1 MLGSMKAQDDFVK
14 AHAALLAGGYDCL
27 DRIVLN
33 GYFLPGQNG
42 GGMRQWWER
51 LRGDARLTLKKNS
64 FLRMG
69 WHFARNTRRWGKAAG
84 VPVLDVPF
92 GERKHEI
99 AEELLAER
107 LRKEPEFCGVFCVLV
122 ARAPAKLWKVSHH
135 PNGQPHL
142 EVMKPWPMVYHLHF
156 HVLDVQWGHV
166 CFKISVHPPFGLQV
180 LVNGHDWVM
189 RQARRRQVSYQAR
202 GNAFVGGDFAAL
214 DRLAARLLDGAE
226 LERQLQALCERWVY
240 RACLIHTMSLEEQQ
254 RSGFAY
260 HWSFYQLEYSRNLLF
275 QNPAT
280 LESCYQGLLDRTRR
294 TFDLEKLKTLLGWK
308 RRPAALG
315 RGTVVPEKGVNR
327 PGHDVTVWRVKC
339 GQLGFKLYDKTM
351 TLLRVEVTAHKVAA
365 LRCGRGLDKAGR
377 IVERLGSYLGSFL
390 GSLQAA
396 HLRTLDDG
404 AFDRLPNPS
413 VRGARR
419 IAGVDLNKERMRKVC
434 EAASALAM
442 DPRGFR
448 LAELAGRM
456 TAQARERDS
465 GGSIAYTKK
474 QASYDLK
481 KLRAKELVERIEHT
495 HRYRVRD
502 HGLRVVSGALCLRR
516 CVLRPVLAGLAQP
529 GTPPPPESGAT
540 RLDHWQLLVQ
550 GALHG
555 LLGELGLAA

>member
-1 MLGSMKAQDDFVK
+1 MKAQDDFVK
-14 AHAALLAGGYDCL
+14 AHAHLLAGGYDCL

-51 LRGDARLTLKKNS
+51 LRGNARLTLKKNS

-69 WHFARNTRRWGKAAG
+69 WHFARNTRQWGKTAG

-92 GERKHEI
+92 GERKHE
-99 AEELLAER
+99 LAER
-107 LRKEPEFCGVFCVLV
+107 ELAARLAQEPDFRGVFCVLV
-122 ARAPAKLWKVSHH
+122 ARATAKLWKTTHH

-142 EVMKPWPMVYHLHF
+142 AVMKPWPMVYHLHF
-156 HVLDVQWGHV
+156 HILDEEWGHV

-180 LVNGHDWVM
+180 MVNGHDWVM
-189 RQARRRQVSYQAR
+189 RQARRRKVSYQAR
-202 GNAFVGGDFAAL
+202 GNAFIGGDFAAL
-214 DRLAARLLDGAE
+214 DKLAARLREGAE
-226 LERQLQALCERWVY
+226 LERQLRALCERWVY
-240 RACLIHTMSLEEQQ
+240 QACLIHTMTLAEQA

-275 QNPAT
+275 KNPAT

-308 RRPAALG
+308 RRPPQLG
-315 RGTVVPEKGVNR
+315 RGTVVPEKNLNR

-351 TLLRVEVTAHKVAA
+351 RLLRVEVTAHKVAE
-365 LRCGRGLDKAGR
+365 LRCGRGLGKAGA
-377 IVERLGSYLGSFL
+377 ILERLHRHTASFL
-390 GSLQAA
+390 NTLTAA

-434 EAASALAM
+434 AAVSALAV

-448 LAELAGRM
+448 LAELAGRI
-456 TAQARERDS
+456 TAQQREESS
-465 GGSIAYTKK
+465 GGSVAYTKK

-481 KLRAKELVERIEHT
+481 KLRAKELVERIART
-495 HRYRVRD
+495 HRT
-502 HGLRVVSGALCLRR
+502 G
-516 CVLRPVLAGLAQP
+516 
-529 GTPPPPESGAT
+529 
-540 RLDHWQLLVQ
+540 
-550 GALHG
+550 
-555 LLGELGLAA
+555 